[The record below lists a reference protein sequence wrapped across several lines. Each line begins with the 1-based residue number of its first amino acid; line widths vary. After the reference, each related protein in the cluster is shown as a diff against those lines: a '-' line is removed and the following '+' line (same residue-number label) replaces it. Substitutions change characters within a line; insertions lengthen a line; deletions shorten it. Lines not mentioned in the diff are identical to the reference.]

1 MMIYPTASS
10 KIYLEDSTSF
20 IDPAFFAAWFA
31 GLLPGRYV
39 SAELCKAFKQS
50 CASAGIPSP
59 TSRAI
64 NAMLKANGCTFSKSN
79 GTRLTFPPKGHLGA

>member
-20 IDPAFFAAWFA
+20 IDQEFFDAWFA
-31 GLLPGRYV
+31 GLKPGRYV

-50 CASAGIPSP
+50 YAQTGMCSP

-79 GTRLTFPPKGHLGA
+79 GVRLTFPPQGRLGA

>member
-10 KIYLEDSTSF
+10 GS
-20 IDPAFFAAWFA
+20 IDPAFFDTWFA
-31 GLLPGRYV
+31 GLPAGRYV
-39 SAELCKAFKQS
+39 SSALCKAFKQS

-79 GTRLTFPPKGHLGA
+79 GTRLTFPPKGHLGAKGA

>member
-20 IDPAFFAAWFA
+20 IDPVFFDTWFA
-31 GLLPGRYV
+31 GLPAGRYV
-39 SAELCKAFKQS
+39 SSALCKAFKQS

>member
-10 KIYLEDSTSF
+10 GS
-20 IDPAFFAAWFA
+20 IDPVFFDEWFA